1 MTGWRRAS
9 TAAAQRRSGLLAD
22 LVVTPAAPGLQAG
35 QLAAIGRIGGVLAA
49 TGVRHSTMFASRD
62 GATATVQGV
71 DPIGLARTIDLAVT
85 SGTLADLRGRTIAVD
100 TLTAQ
105 ALHARVGDEFDGWFG
120 DGAPAVLRIVA
131 IYRRGLGFAEL
142 TVPRDVLN
150 PHTTTSLVDTVFV
163 TTRAAVRPHVEAAL
177 RAKLGWFAPGS
188 SVLARDDYQ
197 AELDKDLAA
206 NGWTS
211 QITLSASCWSM
222 W

>member
-1 MTGWRRAS
+1 
-9 TAAAQRRSGLLAD
+9 
-22 LVVTPAAPGLQAG
+22 
-35 QLAAIGRIGGVLAA
+35 VL
-49 TGVRHSTMFASRD
+49 
-62 GATATVQGV
+62 
-71 DPIGLARTIDLAVT
+71 
-85 SGTLADLRGRTIAVD
+85 
-100 TLTAQ
+100 
-105 ALHARVGDEFDGWFG
+105 
-120 DGAPAVLRIVA
+120 
-131 IYRRGLGFAEL
+131 YRRNLPARFGFAEL
-142 TVPRDVLN
+142 TLPRDVLS
-150 PHTTTSLVDTVFV
+150 PHTTRSLVDTVFV